1 MFKMEYTFR
10 HIRKDNTFKHHKAT
24 LLGGPEWEEDFHPI
38 QVAKGEKTA
47 FQLLIGANEDT
58 HCVLDGSSLVSWK
71 GLRTHH
77 VRLELVA
84 PKGLEGCFAM
94 YFLGYLPDDFGQ
106 LVNDAI
112 LTEPQML
119 LEAHFPQTVWV
130 EGTVPAS
137 WPGGPVTLT
146 INYYHAGPGYDTETL
161 LGSDTVEIA
170 VRNVVL
176 PPLTESPFYLDLWQH
191 PSCLARYYQVP
202 LWSDEHFA
210 IIGHYLTE
218 LASLGEKVITTI
230 LSDYPWG
237 GQSCDLVPKN
247 ASNLF
252 EYNMVALRR
261 DPQGQLH
268 CDFTAFDRYV
278 ETAFASG
285 ITQEIDLFGLVG
297 NWDRNQM
304 GSPMPEY
311 GEPLRLRCLDEA
323 TNTYFFLSDLA
334 DCRSYLEQLFAHLQ
348 EKGWWEKSF
357 VMADEPTNLDTYH
370 GCMALID
377 QCAHGQKVQY
387 KSAVNMPEFMEECKE
402 AGHSISPALSFVM
415 RYRDQMPQIKET
427 IRAKGGTVTWYVCC
441 FPERPNSFLHS
452 PNLESRLMGWYTYLF
467 GLDGFLRWDYCL
479 WTEDPWK
486 DPGYKFPIWKAGD
499 MYFVYPGRTGKPVR
513 SVRLEQLRF
522 GIQDFTLMQMLERR
536 SGRDWMLAQVEE
548 VLGGYVDPDPET
560 RRMDLSYSLDLTDYL
575 KIRSSLLEQL
585 ED

>member
-1 MFKMEYTFR
+1 
-10 HIRKDNTFKHHKAT
+10 
-24 LLGGPEWEEDFHPI
+24 
-38 QVAKGEKTA
+38 
-47 FQLLIGANEDT
+47 
-58 HCVLDGSSLVSWK
+58 
-71 GLRTHH
+71 
-77 VRLELVA
+77 
-84 PKGLEGCFAM
+84 
-94 YFLGYLPDDFGQ
+94 
-106 LVNDAI
+106 
-112 LTEPQML
+112 ML

-130 EGTVPAS
+130 EGAVPAS

-297 NWDRNQM
+297 NWDRRAHQP
-304 GSPMPEY
+304 GHLP
-311 GEPLRLRCLDEA
+311 RL
-323 TNTYFFLSDLA
+323 
-334 DCRSYLEQLFAHLQ
+334 
-348 EKGWWEKSF
+348 
-357 VMADEPTNLDTYH
+357 H
-370 GCMALID
+370 GP
-377 QCAHGQKVQY
+377 H
-387 KSAVNMPEFMEECKE
+387 
-402 AGHSISPALSFVM
+402 
-415 RYRDQMPQIKET
+415 R
-427 IRAKGGTVTWYVCC
+427 
-441 FPERPNSFLHS
+441 
-452 PNLESRLMGWYTYLF
+452 
-467 GLDGFLRWDYCL
+467 
-479 WTEDPWK
+479 
-486 DPGYKFPIWKAGD
+486 
-499 MYFVYPGRTGKPVR
+499 PVR
-513 SVRLEQLRF
+513 SRTEGPVQIRRQYA
-522 GIQDFTLMQMLERR
+522 GIHGRMQTSGTLHLPGSE
-536 SGRDWMLAQVEE
+536 LCHA
-548 VLGGYVDPDPET
+548 LP
-560 RRMDLSYSLDLTDYL
+560 
-575 KIRSSLLEQL
+575 
-585 ED
+585 